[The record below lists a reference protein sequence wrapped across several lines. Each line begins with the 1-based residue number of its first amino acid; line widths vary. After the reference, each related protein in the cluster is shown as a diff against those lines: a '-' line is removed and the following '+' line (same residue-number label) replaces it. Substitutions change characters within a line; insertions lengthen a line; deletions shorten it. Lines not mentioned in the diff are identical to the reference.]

1 MYVPGNVPAAHDS
14 QHVEAA
20 AAGSDGPNSSQLHRQ
35 SHEGGG
41 AQEAAGEPLQPRAQL
56 TLHPAGGL

>member
-1 MYVPGNVPAAHDS
+1 MSVPGNVSAAHDS

-20 AAGSDGPNSSQLHRQ
+20 AAGRDGPNPPQLHRP
-35 SHEGGG
+35 SNEGGG
-41 AQEAAGEPLQPRAQL
+41 TQEAAGEPLQPRAQP